1 MAVQMGAERKTIRNL
16 QVVKIDPE
24 RNLLFVRGA
33 VPGARTGWVF
43 IGKQ

>member
-1 MAVQMGAERKTIRNL
+1 MAGQMGTARKTIRNL
-16 QVVKIDPE
+16 RVVKIDPQ

-33 VPGARTGWVF
+33 VPGARNGWLF